1 MTPAPKAH
9 PRADKPAQDKPAG
22 KVRLT
27 KVQLRVLTRIA
38 QSGQTLRY
46 ESGDARN
53 CGRASFVGDIH
64 PSVAS
69 STLWALISMKL
80 VTSMAP
86 KRKTPWYATDY
97 RITSKGFRIAKESS
111 K

>member
-1 MTPAPKAH
+1 MTP
-9 PRADKPAQDKPAG
+9 KPAQDKSTG
-22 KVRLT
+22 KVKLS
-27 KVQLRVLTRIA
+27 KPQLRVLMRIA
-38 QSGQTLRY
+38 QSGQILRY
-46 ESGDARN
+46 ESGGARS
-53 CGRASFVGDIH
+53 CGRARFVGDIH

-80 VTSMAP
+80 VISMAP

-97 RITSKGFRIAKESS
+97 RITSKGFRVAKESS